1 MCLVLLAP
9 TGRARFPFLFTPPS
23 TDLVMAYYQF
33 KDEST
38 GIGYGSCEV
47 WFTCGSVDIGGD
59 LEPGWYWQAC
69 FPGCLPDGEPE
80 GPFPTEYAAL
90 ADADAVPA

>member
-1 MCLVLLAP
+1 
-9 TGRARFPFLFTPPS
+9 
-23 TDLVMAYYQF
+23 MAYYQF

-47 WFTCGSVDIGGD
+47 WFTCGSTDIGGD

-80 GPFPTEYAAL
+80 GPFSTEDAAL

>member
-1 MCLVLLAP
+1 
-9 TGRARFPFLFTPPS
+9 
-23 TDLVMAYYQF
+23 MAYYQF

-47 WFTCGSVDIGGD
+47 WFTCGSTDIGGD

-80 GPFPTEYAAL
+80 GPFLTEYAAL